1 MTEHHQTTNI
11 VIPIAIELE
20 QKIKAIAQQNR
31 QSIQRQQDR
40 IETSQMVSKSRR
52 ILRNNSV
59 RQMLTLV
66 HYDFKTF

>member
-52 ILRNNSV
+52 KLRNKSV
-59 RQMLTLV
+59 RREKYQPC
-66 HYDFKTF
+66 